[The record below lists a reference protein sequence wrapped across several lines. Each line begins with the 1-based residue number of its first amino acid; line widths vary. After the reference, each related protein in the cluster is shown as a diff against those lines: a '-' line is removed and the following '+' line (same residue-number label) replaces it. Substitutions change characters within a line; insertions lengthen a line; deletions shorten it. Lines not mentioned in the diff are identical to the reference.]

1 MTVGIMQPY
10 FMPYIGY
17 WQLMAAVDK
26 YVVFDDVNFIKRGW
40 ANRNNILLNGEQYLF
55 SVSLNGASQNKLF
68 NEIEIADDF
77 GKLRMTLFHSYSK
90 APYYEETMQ
99 LIDDI
104 IEYPDRNL
112 SRFLYHSFQVILKY
126 LDCNTELIMS
136 SSIEKDNQ
144 LKGKDKILDICRIL
158 HADRYINA
166 IGGQELYDYDEFTQ
180 NGIELKF
187 LQTRRVSYPQYKN
200 DFVPN
205 LSIIDVLMFNGKEGT
220 KELLN
225 EYILQ

>member
-40 ANRNNILLNGEQYLF
+40 ANRNNILLNGEPYLF
-55 SVSLNGASQNKLF
+55 SISLNGASQNKLF

-77 GKLRMTLFHSYSK
+77 EKLKKTLYHSYSK
-90 APYYEETMQ
+90 APYFVETMQ
-99 LIDDI
+99 LLDEIF
-104 IEYPDRNL
+104 EYADKNL
-112 SRFLYHSFQVILKY
+112 ARFLYHSFQVILTY
-126 LDCNTELIMS
+126 LDCKTELIMS

-144 LKGKDKILDICRIL
+144 LKGKDKILDICHAL
-158 HADRYINA
+158 LADRYINA
-166 IGGQELYDYDEFTQ
+166 IGGQDLYDRDEFTQ

-187 LQTRRVSYPQYKN
+187 LQTNSVPYQQYKN

-220 KELLN
+220 IKMLG
-225 EYILQ
+225 EYTLV